1 MAFKRG
7 QLHYFVTVAED
18 GQMTRAAKR
27 LNLAQPALS
36 RAIAQLE
43 SELGIQ
49 LLDRHAR
56 GVTLTPAGETF
67 LPKARAALAAYAD
80 VSLTARSLARAASG
94 AVEVGFIGPPPS
106 INAPELFD
114 AFARLRP
121 EASVSFRELPFP
133 RGSTTSWIEE
143 VDVAFCVAPVT
154 EPGIRVHPFRAE
166 RRAVVAPET
175 HPLATRKELAVADVL
190 DETFISYDPS
200 VQPQW
205 AGFHS
210 LDDHRG
216 GPPAHLSAHRV
227 MSPPEMLA
235 AMASRLA
242 ITTIPA
248 SDAAIAEQALRGVVA
263 IPLSDAAPAMLSL
276 MWRDDSRNPLVGELT
291 AVARAL
297 AEGSADSTAHKTHR
311 PGSRP
316 RVL

>member
-18 GQMTRAAKR
+18 GQMTRAAKK

-80 VSLTARSLARAASG
+80 VSLTARSLARAARG
-94 AVEVGFIGPPPS
+94 ALEVGFIGPPPS

-121 EASVSFRELPFP
+121 QASVSFRELPFP
-133 RGSTTSWIEE
+133 RGSTSSWIEE
-143 VDVAFCVAPVT
+143 VDVAFCVAPVV
-154 EPGIRVHPFRAE
+154 EQGIHVHPFRAE

-175 HPLATRKELAVADVL
+175 HPLASRSELSVADVL
-190 DETFISYDPS
+190 DETFISYDPRI
-200 VQPQW
+200 QPQW

-216 GPPAHLSAHRV
+216 GPPAHLSAHHV

-235 AMASRLA
+235 AMASRVA
-242 ITTIPA
+242 VTAIPA
-248 SDAAIAEQALRGVVA
+248 SDAAVVEQALRGVVA
-263 IPLSDAAPAMLSL
+263 IPLSDAAPATFSL
-276 MWRDDSRNPLVGELT
+276 LWRDDSRNPLVEEL
-291 AVARAL
+291 AAFAHAL
-297 AEGSADSTAHKTHR
+297 AEGGADSAP
-311 PGSRP
+311 PGKD
-316 RVL
+316 